1 MYFVAGTNESA
12 TMVSNINTVKNN
24 LIAKGLFTAN
34 TFTKFD
40 SYGTHTE
47 SYWRGEFGALYQ
59 WLFQNENL
67 AIATSSY
74 ESPKIIQTLSGKIVV
89 EGIPSATDFVLYDLW
104 GKQIKTITLSNGTYQ
119 FLEELSGGIYILKS
133 INNEIEAIK
142 LVRN

>member
-12 TMVSNINTVKNN
+12 TMVSNTNAVRNN
-24 LIAKGLFTAN
+24 LLAKGLTSAN
-34 TFTKFD
+34 ALTKFD

-67 AIATSSY
+67 AIATSNY
-74 ESPKIIQTLSGKIVV
+74 QSPKIIQTLSGKIVV